1 MSAPI
6 VLALERCVLRPW
18 RAGDERAL
26 AKHANDREV
35 WRNLRD
41 AFPHPY
47 TEDDARSWIA
57 LCGQTEAVQLAIEVD
72 GEPSGGI
79 GLQRRADVHR
89 LTAEIGYWLGRGAW
103 GRGIATEAVRALSSH
118 GLEALGLERIEAHVF
133 AWNRASMR
141 VLEKCG
147 FAREGWLRRAALK
160 DGELIDCALYARC
173 RDERAG

>member
-72 GEPSGGI
+72 GEPWGASGCSGGPTST
-79 GLQRRADVHR
+79 G
-89 LTAEIGYWLGRGAW
+89 
-103 GRGIATEAVRALSSH
+103 
-118 GLEALGLERIEAHVF
+118 
-133 AWNRASMR
+133 
-141 VLEKCG
+141 
-147 FAREGWLRRAALK
+147 
-160 DGELIDCALYARC
+160 
-173 RDERAG
+173 